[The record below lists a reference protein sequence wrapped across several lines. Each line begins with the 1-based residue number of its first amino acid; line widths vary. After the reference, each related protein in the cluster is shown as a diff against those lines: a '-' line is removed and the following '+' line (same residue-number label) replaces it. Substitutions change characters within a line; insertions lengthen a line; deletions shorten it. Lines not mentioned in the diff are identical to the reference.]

1 MKLWLLGSGSRGNA
15 IVIEHGSSCV
25 LIDAGL
31 GPRTLC
37 SRLAEVGIAPQRILA
52 LVLTHEHIDHVR
64 GARALGRRFD
74 WPVYATRGTH
84 SRLAGLR
91 HCRRE
96 VIEASRP
103 ALVDGMT
110 IEPWR
115 ISHDAAE
122 PVAFF
127 VTAHDT
133 GERAV
138 VAYDLGYVSSG
149 LAEAC
154 THVDIVVVES
164 NHDEGMLRAGPYPPS
179 LQARIASPHGHLSNR
194 AAGILIRHAATR
206 RAKHVVLA
214 HLSETNNSPEV
225 ALRTAR
231 RSLAGAGFS
240 GTLVAASQDAVTGP
254 VGTS

>member
-1 MKLWLLGSGSRGNA
+1 MRLWLLGSGSRGNA

-37 SRLAEVGIAPQRILA
+37 SRLTGVGIAPQSILA
-52 LVLTHEHIDHVR
+52 LVLTHEHLDHVR
-64 GARALGRRFD
+64 GARALARRFD

-84 SRLAGLR
+84 SRLAALR

-96 VIEASRP
+96 VIEPASP
-103 ALVDGMT
+103 ASVDGMT

-122 PVAFF
+122 PVALFI
-127 VTAHDT
+127 TAHDT

-179 LQARIASPHGHLSNR
+179 VQARIAGPHGHLSNR

-225 ALRTAR
+225 ALGTAR
-231 RSLAGAGFS
+231 RSLAGAAFG
-240 GTLVAASQDAVTGP
+240 GTLIAASQDAVTGP
-254 VGTS
+254 VGTA